1 MQSVPPSR
9 PVPGL
14 QVHSRTA
21 KQLSSNVVILDR
33 WVQTRLNI
41 VLVGSIPAREAY
53 ADFCCWARTV
63 GIEPCTETRFGR
75 DFTARVIPLGGVK
88 VKRRD
93 RAYYHGVMFK
103 APGVQE
109 TASFRAAA

>member
-1 MQSVPPSR
+1 
-9 PVPGL
+9 
-14 QVHSRTA
+14 
-21 KQLSSNVVILDR
+21 LSSSAATLDR
-33 WVQTRLNI
+33 WVQTRLK
-41 VLVGSIPAREAY
+41 VDPVGSIPAREAY
-53 ADFCCWARTV
+53 ADFCRWARTV

-109 TASFRAAA
+109 TASFKAAA

>member
-1 MQSVPPSR
+1 MPISAAGHAPWV
-9 PVPGL
+9 
-14 QVHSRTA
+14 
-21 KQLSSNVVILDR
+21 SS
-33 WVQTRLNI
+33 
-41 VLVGSIPAREAY
+41 PAPR
-53 ADFCCWARTV
+53 
-63 GIEPCTETRFGR
+63 TRFGR

>member
-1 MQSVPPSR
+1 
-9 PVPGL
+9 
-14 QVHSRTA
+14 
-21 KQLSSNVVILDR
+21 
-33 WVQTRLNI
+33 
-41 VLVGSIPAREAY
+41 
-53 ADFCCWARTV
+53 
-63 GIEPCTETRFGR
+63 
-75 DFTARVIPLGGVK
+75 VK